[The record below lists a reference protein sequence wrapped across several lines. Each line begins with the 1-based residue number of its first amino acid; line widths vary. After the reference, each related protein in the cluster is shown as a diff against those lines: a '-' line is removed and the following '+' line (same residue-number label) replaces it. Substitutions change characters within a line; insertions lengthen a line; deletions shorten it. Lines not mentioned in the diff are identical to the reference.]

1 MHYVCV
7 PEGRDKQNIQ
17 KFCCFTEDLYNLA
30 KWLKRCKVTTIA
42 MESTG
47 VYWIP
52 LFQVLESYGFE
63 VKLVNA
69 KYVKNVPGR
78 KSDDCQWLQQLHS
91 YGLHLDQIIKFVYY
105 AGQRDNLIKSA
116 AAHIQRMQKALI
128 QMNIQLHK
136 VISDITGVTGIQ
148 IIKAILEGERNP
160 EKLAELR
167 DGRIK
172 NDKSTIAKALT
183 IERNT
188 CLH

>member
-1 MHYVCV
+1 M
-7 PEGRDKQNIQ
+7 D
-17 KFCCFTEDLYNLA
+17 CF
-30 KWLKRCKVTTIA
+30 K
-42 MESTG
+42 G
-47 VYWIP
+47 
-52 LFQVLESYGFE
+52 
-63 VKLVNA
+63 
-69 KYVKNVPGR
+69 
-78 KSDDCQWLQQLHS
+78 
-91 YGLHLDQIIKFVYY
+91 QIIKFVYY